1 MSRRLKEIAPETLIV
16 FGKRDNNKWLK
27 SHYNQYIRSG
37 GRLGW
42 NEFKEVRKLR
52 KYDDIYM
59 SNFELLGKILKA
71 NFADRLYIYD
81 MEDLKNE
88 TIKILTEIIQLSGIE
103 ATNTHDQI
111 KKLNFDKKINI
122 SDSNFATFIKRYLN
136 YLVNY
141 DSGSSPYQTFYGDII
156 KSRGTLYYYH
166 KFKYFYRRLLN
177 FFIK

>member
-1 MSRRLKEIAPETLIV
+1 MSSRLKEIAPETLIV
-16 FGKRDNNKWLK
+16 CGKRDNNKWLK

-42 NEFKEVRKLR
+42 NEFKEVRELR

-81 MEDLKNE
+81 MEDLKNQ
-88 TIKILTEIIQLSGIE
+88 TVKILTEIIKISGIE
-103 ATNTHDQI
+103 ASKTLDQI
-111 KKLNFDKKINI
+111 KTLNFNKKINL

-141 DSGSSPYQTFYGDII
+141 DSGSSPYQTFKGDII
-156 KSRGTLYYYH
+156 KSRGSLYYYH
-166 KFKYFYRRLLN
+166 KFKYFYRTLLN